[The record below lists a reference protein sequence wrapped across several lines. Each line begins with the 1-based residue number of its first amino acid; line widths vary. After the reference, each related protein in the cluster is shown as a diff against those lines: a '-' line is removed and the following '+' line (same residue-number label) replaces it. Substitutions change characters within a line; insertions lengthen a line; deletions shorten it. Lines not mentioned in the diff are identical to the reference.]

1 MKIKI
6 LEDEIYI
13 AATAARVLREHFI
26 KVSLTE
32 TVLYVINDAVWSKSP
47 NGDLILI
54 KQLSGRNPELAK
66 KFSSRGTYKI
76 KKRNISTSNN

>member
-6 LEDEIYI
+6 LEDESYI

-47 NGDLILI
+47 NGDLILNNCLDVTLSLPKNFLVEALI
-54 KQLSGRNPELAK
+54 KLKNETLAPQIN
-66 KFSSRGTYKI
+66 S
-76 KKRNISTSNN
+76 